1 MRNSSKY
8 LKLWQQKR
16 SELQIGDDPQT
27 GWLEMQA
34 LLDEHLPITQPVN
47 LYTDEKLAHLV
58 KYKWLYLLA
67 AALVAALIIY
77 FTLHQ
82 PIRTKTDKVNKT
94 KLEKDSVV
102 NSRVNKPARSI
113 NVAPDSTAINT
124 EINPLVINGMPDK
137 SSTNGVK
144 VSKSAAITSDSID
157 LAGKAANSNDR
168 SEAKYPAEA
177 FNHKAI
183 KPGSNNK
190 ITNVSSS
197 NAVISNRLSAV
208 NKSNSFRLKHHEN
221 KPGLFNRQTPA
232 QVVMSHSLPVR
243 GNNQLTGSG
252 KTGDR
257 NKYGSQDQVDISGK
271 LPVYQLQLSP
281 PKLNF
286 NWSVNTSLSI
296 AIKSTNN
303 KITEKMAAGKSLADK
318 KVKQIKINN
327 SKASGVDWGILAGIN
342 LPGSF
347 TPKNQ
352 NANIYGSLP
361 VDVFLGAFVTYN
373 LNNKW
378 GIGSQVRLLNP
389 HTVSGSYTHINQS
402 KIDTNQTLQINDS
415 RKIYTIDIPLHLS
428 YNVTNNLSF
437 KAGPVISIPVKQVTG
452 SSSFQTSKARKDTTT
467 YYSTVTGALNNTG
480 FEKKI
485 NYGISGG
492 VTLHVNRL
500 LFDATY
506 YRGLQTQKVSSAL
519 GSYTANTNGLQ
530 LTIGFKLNKTKR

>member
-16 SELQIGDDPQT
+16 SELQIVDDPQT

-34 LLDEHLPITQPVN
+34 LLDEHLPVTQPVN
-47 LYTDEKLAHLV
+47 LYTEEKLAHLV

-82 PIRTKTDKVNKT
+82 PIRTKNHKVNKT
-94 KLEKDSVV
+94 ELEKDSVV
-102 NSRVNKPARSI
+102 NIRVNKPARSI
-113 NVAPDSTAINT
+113 NAAPDSTAINT
-124 EINPLVINGMPDK
+124 ETNASAIN
-137 SSTNGVK
+137 
-144 VSKSAAITSDSID
+144 ATSDKNPKRESKKNT
-157 LAGKAANSNDR
+157 LAIITGNNINLADKAANSNNR
-168 SEAKYPAEA
+168 PGAKYPATA

-208 NKSNSFRLKHHEN
+208 NKNNPSRLKHHEN
-221 KPGLFNRQTPA
+221 KPGLFNWQTPA
-232 QVVMSHSLPVR
+232 QMVTSHSLPCR

-252 KTGDR
+252 KTGDS
-257 NKYGSQDQVDISGK
+257 NKYGSQDRVDISGK
-271 LPVYQLQLSP
+271 VPVYQLQLSP
-281 PKLNF
+281 PGLNF

-296 AIKSTNN
+296 AIQNTNN
-303 KITEKMAAGKSLADK
+303 KIAGKMAAGKSLADK
-318 KVKQIKINN
+318 KVKHVKISN
-327 SKASGVDWGILAGIN
+327 SKTSGVDWGILAGIN

-373 LNNKW
+373 FNNKW
-378 GIGSQVRLLNP
+378 AIGSQIRLLNP
-389 HTVSGSYTHINQS
+389 HMVSGSYTHANGS

-415 RKIYTIDIPLHLS
+415 RKIYTIDLPLHLS
-428 YNVTNNLSF
+428 YNVTNSLSF

-452 SSSFQTSKARKDTTT
+452 SSSFQTSKARKDTTA

-480 FEKKI
+480 FDKKI

-506 YRGLQTQKVSSAL
+506 YRGLQTQKVTSAF

>member
-8 LKLWQQKR
+8 LRLWQQKR
-16 SELQIGDDPQT
+16 SELQISDDPQT

-34 LLDEHLPITQPVN
+34 LLDEHLPVTQPVN

-67 AALVAALIIY
+67 AALVTALIIY

-82 PIRTKTDKVNKT
+82 PIRKKTDKVNKT
-94 KLEKDSVV
+94 ELEKDSAV
-102 NSRVNKPARSI
+102 NSRANKPAQST
-113 NVAPDSTAINT
+113 NAPDSTAINT
-124 EINPLVINGMPDK
+124 ETNALVINGMP
-137 SSTNGVK
+137 NENL
-144 VSKSAAITSDSID
+144 KSAVNGNTSVALTGDDINRGD
-157 LAGKAANSNDR
+157 KAAKNNDR
-168 SEAKYPAEA
+168 PEAKHPAEA
-177 FNHKAI
+177 VNHKAI
-183 KPGSNNK
+183 KTGSNNK

-208 NKSNSFRLKHHEN
+208 NKNNPSGLKHHGN
-221 KPGLFNRQTPA
+221 KPGLFNGQTTA
-232 QVVMSHSLPVR
+232 HMVTSHSLPVR

-252 KTGDR
+252 KTGDS
-257 NKYGSQDQVDISGK
+257 NKYDSQDQVDISGK

-296 AIKSTNN
+296 AIKSINN
-303 KITEKMAAGKSLADK
+303 KIAGKMAAEKSLADNK
-318 KVKQIKINN
+318 AKQVKISN

-378 GIGSQVRLLNP
+378 GIGSQIRLLNP
-389 HTVSGSYTHINQS
+389 HTVSGSYTHANES

-415 RKIYTIDIPLHLS
+415 RKIYTIDIPLHMS
-428 YNVTNNLSF
+428 YNVTNSLSF

-506 YRGLQTQKVSSAL
+506 YRELQTQKVSSAL

-530 LTIGFKLNKTKR
+530 LTIGFKLNKSKR